1 MSAASSL
8 NERTAL
14 LNGNGDALDGSPA
27 RIPFARRIL
36 RTVKAEGEPSW
47 LESYKFYFFGSWLN
61 ILLLF
66 VPLSFL
72 SHWLDWDAGLRFLFS
87 FIAIMPLAKL
97 LGDATDQLSL
107 KLGQTLSG
115 LLNASFGNAVEII
128 VGVAALFQNQ
138 IRIVQTSMLG
148 SILSNLLLVL
158 GCSFLAGGTRRKEN
172 KFQETGAQA
181 SASLMSLACITLV
194 IPAAYHSSKIADD
207 TPFGHDEGGLNN
219 LFGSFL
225 ASDGAMMPARD
236 PSRKGLL
243 AISRGTA
250 ILLLIVYV
258 GYLIF
263 QLKTHAHYFET
274 ECEEE
279 TETPRMS
286 VVASCSSLLLSTV
299 VTSFCAD
306 YLVASIEETASKYH
320 IPKAFIGI
328 ILLPIV
334 ANAAEHV
341 TAVWMAL
348 KNKTELTIG
357 ICVGSS
363 IQIATFVIP
372 LLVIV
377 GWISGH
383 ELTLFFAD
391 FETITL
397 FVSVFLVN
405 LLVMDGK
412 SNYMEGLMLLTLYI
426 VIALAFWVS

>member
-1 MSAASSL
+1 MSGASSL

-14 LNGNGDALDGSPA
+14 LNGNGDALNGNTA
-27 RIPFARRIL
+27 HLPFARRVL

-47 LESYKFYFFGSWLN
+47 AESYKFYFFGSWLN
-61 ILLLF
+61 VLLVF

-107 KLGQTLSG
+107 KLGQTVSG

-158 GCSFLAGGTRRKEN
+158 GCSFLAGGFKRKEN

-207 TPFGHDEGGLNN
+207 TPFDHDEGGLNN

-225 ASDGAMMPARD
+225 TSDGAMMPARD

-258 GYLIF
+258 GYLVF

-274 ECEEE
+274 EGEEE

-286 VVASCSSLLLSTV
+286 VVAACSSLLLSTV

-363 IQIATFVIP
+363 IQIATFVVP